1 MNKKWQLNE
10 VNDELADK
18 IANEF
23 NISKIVASIIANK
36 GLKDNNE
43 IEVFLHPRRGDFHN
57 PFLMPDMDKAVAR
70 IIQAIDNKEKVA
82 IYGDYDVDGITS
94 STVLHRFLEERGL
107 HTDIYIPNRLNE
119 GYGLNKKEIEAIAET
134 KHTLI
139 ITVDCGITGYD
150 EIEYAKTFGIDTV
163 VTDHHEPPEK
173 LPDAIAV
180 VDCKRKD
187 NKYPFNGL
195 AGVGVAFKLT
205 QALAIKLNLPEES
218 YLKYLDIVCV
228 GTISDIVPL
237 VDENRTISKLGLRL
251 VKQTRN
257 IGLKVLLE
265 SIGYKKIDSNTISFG
280 IAPRINACGRM
291 GHEKEALKLFLTN
304 NIEEA
309 KQITQKLNEY
319 NLQRQEIEKRIFD
332 EAQELMQNPE
342 EQKLPCIVLRKEN
355 WHHGVIGIVS
365 SKITD
370 MYFKP
375 SILMCIEEGNIAKGS
390 GRSIPGFDIH
400 EALENCKENIKQFGG
415 HSMAIGITIDNDK
428 FDDFKKQIEEYAES
442 KQISEI
448 VPVLNIDEKVQLK
461 NINLSDIKDLELLE
475 PFGEANKPPIFQI
488 NNLKIESIRTLTQG
502 KHLKLDV
509 KEENTRFSAIGFNLG
524 NLANDYKIGDK
535 VNIAGFLEINS
546 FNGMDS
552 IQINIKDIMKSIS

>member
-36 GLKDNNE
+36 GLKNNNE
-43 IEVFLHPRRGDFHN
+43 IEVFLHPRRGDFHD

-390 GRSIPGFDIH
+390 GRSIQGFDIH

>member
-70 IIQAIDNKEKVA
+70 ILKAIENKEKVA

-195 AGVGVAFKLT
+195 AGVGIAFKLT

-390 GRSIPGFDIH
+390 GRSIQGFDIH

-428 FDDFKKQIEEYAES
+428 FDDFKNQIEEYAES

-475 PFGEANKPPIFQI
+475 PFGEANKSPIFQI

>member
-43 IEVFLHPRRGDFHN
+43 IEVFLHPRRGDFHD

-390 GRSIPGFDIH
+390 GRSIQGFDIH

-475 PFGEANKPPIFQI
+475 PFGEANKSPIFQI

>member
-43 IEVFLHPRRGDFHN
+43 IEVFLHPRRGDFHD

-390 GRSIPGFDIH
+390 GRSILGFDIH

-475 PFGEANKPPIFQI
+475 PFGEANKSPIFQI

>member
-43 IEVFLHPRRGDFHN
+43 IEVFLHPRRGDFHD

-375 SILMCIEEGNIAKGS
+375 SILMCIEDKEAKGS

-428 FDDFKKQIEEYAES
+428 FDDFKKQIEEYAEN

-475 PFGEANKPPIFQI
+475 PFGEANKSPIFQI

>member
-43 IEVFLHPRRGDFHN
+43 IEVFLHPRRGDFHD

-375 SILMCIEEGNIAKGS
+375 SILMCIEDKEAKGS

-428 FDDFKKQIEEYAES
+428 FADFKKQIEEYAES

-475 PFGEANKPPIFQI
+475 PFGEANKSPIFQI

>member
-18 IANEF
+18 IADEF

-36 GLKDNNE
+36 GLKNNDE
-43 IEVFLHPRRGDFHN
+43 IEIFLHPRRGDFHN
-57 PFLMPDMDKAVAR
+57 PFLMPDMDKAVSR
-70 IIQAIDNKEKVA
+70 ILQAIQNKEKVA

-94 STVLHRFLEERGL
+94 STVLHRFLKERGL
-107 HTDIYIPNRLNE
+107 NTDIYIPNRLYE
-119 GYGLNKKEIEAIAET
+119 GYGLNKKEIEEIAKTE
-134 KHTLI
+134 HTLI

-173 LPDAIAV
+173 LPNAVAV

-257 IGLKVLLE
+257 VGLKVLLE

-291 GHEKEALKLFLTN
+291 GHEKDALKLFLTN

-400 EALENCKENIKQFGG
+400 EALENCKDNIKQFGG

-428 FDDFKKQIEEYAES
+428 FEKFKQQLEKYAED
-442 KQISEI
+442 KNISEI

-461 NINLSDIKDLELLE
+461 NITMSDIKDLELLE

-502 KHLKLDV
+502 KHLKLEV

-524 NLANDYKIGDK
+524 NLASDYKIGDK

-552 IQINIKDIMKSIS
+552 IQINIKDIMESIS

>member
-43 IEVFLHPRRGDFHN
+43 IEVFLHPRRGDFHD

-475 PFGEANKPPIFQI
+475 PFGEANKSPIFQI